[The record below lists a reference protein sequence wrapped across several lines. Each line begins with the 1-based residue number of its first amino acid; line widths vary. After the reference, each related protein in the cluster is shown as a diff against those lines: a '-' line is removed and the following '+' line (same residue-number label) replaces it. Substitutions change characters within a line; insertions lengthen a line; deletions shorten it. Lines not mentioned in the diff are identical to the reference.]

1 MGLRFLIP
9 AIAVILSATA
19 LCIIVFMRKTIRKVS
34 YMLDALEDGE
44 TNFRFGKGNIFERRL
59 NRTLNRLR
67 DIFDREIIEIRDKER
82 YYGQVLDNVQTG
94 IVVAQESN
102 GRIIYSN
109 NSARRLLNV
118 SGLSSVRQL
127 ANIDAGLYEAFS
139 TVQEGCDK
147 KVSFYNERGQCR
159 ISISASSDHIDGK
172 PVTIIIFNDISI
184 VTEEMENESW
194 SKLIRVLTHEIM
206 NTVTPIASLSEALQN
221 VKGPELKAGL
231 ETISSSSR
239 ELIRFVESY
248 RDLSRVAAPVKRA
261 FYVRDLVSNVL
272 ELSAPLLEES
282 GAVAT
287 FEEKAEDILLYADQG
302 QISQILVNLV
312 KNAVQAGAAHVDITA
327 DIDRNDSVVIDVSND
342 GPAISPESQE
352 EIFVPFF
359 TTKPEGTGIGL
370 SLSRQIMRMHG
381 GNLRL
386 LKSDAAAT
394 VFSLIFR

>member
-239 ELIRFVESY
+239 GLIRFVESY